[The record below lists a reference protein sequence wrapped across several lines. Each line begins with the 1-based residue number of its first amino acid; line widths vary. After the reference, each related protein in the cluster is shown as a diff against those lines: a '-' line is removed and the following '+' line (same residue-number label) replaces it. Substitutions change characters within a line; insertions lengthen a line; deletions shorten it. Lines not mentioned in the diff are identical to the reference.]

1 MYQEVLVAEA
11 LQQVLKVMV
20 VVIQV
25 SGQSMMPRYLPVAIL
40 TPLPPPQ
47 VILVIQVVE
56 VRTIICLHIWR
67 FISGNG
73 LHKDEIFGSNTY
85 NAVLDYQRK
94 NNLAADSLLL
104 AGRWNS
110 HEQANISVANGR
122 WKQ

>member
-11 LQQVLKVMV
+11 LQQVLKVMLL
-20 VVIQV
+20 VIQV
-25 SGQSMMPRYLPVAIL
+25 SGQSMMPHNLPAAIL
-40 TPLPPPQ
+40 TLSPLLQ
-47 VILVIQVVE
+47 VILVIQEAE
-56 VRTIICLHIWR
+56 VHTTICPHIWR

-104 AGRWNS
+104 AGRW
-110 HEQANISVANGR
+110 
-122 WKQ
+122 K

>member
-11 LQQVLKVMV
+11 PQQDLKVMV

-25 SGQSMMPRYLPVAIL
+25 SGQSRMQHNLPVPIL

-47 VILVIQVVE
+47 VILVIQVAE

-85 NAVLDYQRK
+85 NAALDYQRK
-94 NNLAADSLLL
+94 NNLAADILLL

-110 HEQANISVANGR
+110 HEQANIPAANGR
-122 WKQ
+122 RKQ

>member
-11 LQQVLKVMV
+11 LQQVLKVMLL
-20 VVIQV
+20 VIQV
-25 SGQSMMPRYLPVAIL
+25 LGQSMMPHNLPVPIITL
-40 TPLPPPQ
+40 SLLLR

-85 NAVLDYQRK
+85 NAVLGYQRN

-104 AGRWNS
+104 TGRW
-110 HEQANISVANGR
+110 Q
-122 WKQ
+122 

>member
-11 LQQVLKVMV
+11 LQQDLKVMV

-25 SGQSMMPRYLPVAIL
+25 SGQSRMQHNLPVPIL
-40 TPLPPPQ
+40 TPLPPLQ
-47 VILVIQVVE
+47 VILVIQVAE

-94 NNLAADSLLL
+94 NNLAADILLL
-104 AGRWNS
+104 AGRW
-110 HEQANISVANGR
+110 
-122 WKQ
+122 K

>member
-11 LQQVLKVMV
+11 LQQVLKVMLL
-20 VVIQV
+20 VIQV
-25 SGQSMMPRYLPVAIL
+25 SGQSMMPHNLPAAIL
-40 TPLPPPQ
+40 TLSPLLQ
-47 VILVIQVVE
+47 VILVIQEAE
-56 VRTIICLHIWR
+56 VHTIICPHIWR

-110 HEQANISVANGR
+110 HEQANIPAANGR

>member
-11 LQQVLKVMV
+11 LQQVLKVMLL
-20 VVIQV
+20 VIQV
-25 SGQSMMPRYLPVAIL
+25 SGQSIIPRYLPVAIL

-56 VRTIICLHIWR
+56 VRTIICPHIWR
-67 FISGNG
+67 SISGNG
-73 LHKDEIFGSNTY
+73 LQKDEIFGSNTY

-104 AGRWNS
+104 AGRW
-110 HEQANISVANGR
+110 
-122 WKQ
+122 K

>member
-11 LQQVLKVMV
+11 LQQDLKVMV

-25 SGQSMMPRYLPVAIL
+25 SGQSRMQHNLQVPIL
-40 TPLPPPQ
+40 TLSLLLQ
-47 VILVIQVVE
+47 VILLIQVAE
-56 VRTIICLHIWR
+56 VHTIICPHIWR

-104 AGRWNS
+104 AGRW
-110 HEQANISVANGR
+110 
-122 WKQ
+122 K

>member
-11 LQQVLKVMV
+11 LQQVLKVMLL
-20 VVIQV
+20 VIQV
-25 SGQSMMPRYLPVAIL
+25 SGQSMMPHNLPAAIL
-40 TPLPPPQ
+40 TLSPLLQ
-47 VILVIQVVE
+47 VILVIQEAE
-56 VRTIICLHIWR
+56 VHTIICPHIWR

-104 AGRWNS
+104 T
-110 HEQANISVANGR
+110 GR
-122 WKQ
+122 WK

>member
-25 SGQSMMPRYLPVAIL
+25 SGQSMMPRYLLVI
-40 TPLPPPQ
+40 TPTLSLLLQ

-94 NNLAADSLLL
+94 NNLASDSLLL

-110 HEQANISVANGR
+110 HEQANTPAANGR